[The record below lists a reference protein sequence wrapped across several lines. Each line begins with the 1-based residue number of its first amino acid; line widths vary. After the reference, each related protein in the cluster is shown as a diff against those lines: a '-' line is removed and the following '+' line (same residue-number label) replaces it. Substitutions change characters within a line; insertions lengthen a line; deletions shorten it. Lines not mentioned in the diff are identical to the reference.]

1 MKLDEG
7 HVYILNEEDDRTGPS
22 DYYKIGMVS
31 KDRSVKDLSLI
42 HI

>member
-7 HVYILNEEDDRTGPS
+7 HVYILNEEDDRTGSS

-31 KDRSVKDLSLI
+31 KDRSVKD
-42 HI
+42 